1 MKNVKPYL
9 KPSIYIILGSFL
21 IAIGVNVFL
30 APNKI
35 SSGGVST
42 IATVLLHLF
51 NVRMSITTF
60 LVNLVLFILGFK
72 YLRKEAMVKT
82 CIGILTL
89 TGFLELTSFIPIYSD
104 DMLLAT
110 VCGGF
115 FVGLGLGLVVR
126 QNASTGG
133 SDFGALIIKKFLP
146 HISMA
151 HIILALDCAVIVV
164 SGVVFKSVTIT
175 IYSVIAMFICSKVTD
190 AVSTLGTKAKAVHI
204 FSEKSEEIA
213 KYILEEVDRGVT
225 GIHTKGMYSGN
236 EKLMLLCVVTPK
248 ELPRL
253 VSDVKKIDPKAFIVI
268 NDSRE
273 VLGEGFF
280 NNSVYD
286 L

>member
-1 MKNVKPYL
+1 MRRE
-9 KPSIYIILGSFL
+9 
-21 IAIGVNVFL
+21 AI
-30 APNKI
+30 
-35 SSGGVST
+35 
-42 IATVLLHLF
+42 
-51 NVRMSITTF
+51 
-60 LVNLVLFILGFK
+60 
-72 YLRKEAMVKT
+72 VKT
-82 CIGILTL
+82 CIGILSL
-89 TGFLELTSFIPIYSD
+89 TGFLELTSFIPIYSE
-104 DMLLAT
+104 DMILAT

-133 SDFGALIIKKFLP
+133 SDFGALIIKRFLP

-151 HIILALDCAVIVV
+151 HIILTLDCAVIVV
-164 SGVVFKSVTIT
+164 SGIVFKSVTIT

-190 AVSTLGTKAKAVHI
+190 AVSTLGTKAKAVNI
-204 FSEKSEEIA
+204 FSEKSEKIA
-213 KYILEEVDRGVT
+213 KYILEEIDRGVT
-225 GIHTKGMYSGN
+225 GVHTKGMYSGN

>member
-1 MKNVKPYL
+1 
-9 KPSIYIILGSFL
+9 
-21 IAIGVNVFL
+21 
-30 APNKI
+30 
-35 SSGGVST
+35 
-42 IATVLLHLF
+42 
-51 NVRMSITTF
+51 
-60 LVNLVLFILGFK
+60 
-72 YLRKEAMVKT
+72 
-82 CIGILTL
+82 
-89 TGFLELTSFIPIYSD
+89 
-104 DMLLAT
+104 
-110 VCGGF
+110 
-115 FVGLGLGLVVR
+115 
-126 QNASTGG
+126 
-133 SDFGALIIKKFLP
+133 
-146 HISMA
+146 
-151 HIILALDCAVIVV
+151 
-164 SGVVFKSVTIT
+164 
-175 IYSVIAMFICSKVTD
+175 MFICSKVTD

-225 GIHTKGMYSGN
+225 GVHTKGMYSGN